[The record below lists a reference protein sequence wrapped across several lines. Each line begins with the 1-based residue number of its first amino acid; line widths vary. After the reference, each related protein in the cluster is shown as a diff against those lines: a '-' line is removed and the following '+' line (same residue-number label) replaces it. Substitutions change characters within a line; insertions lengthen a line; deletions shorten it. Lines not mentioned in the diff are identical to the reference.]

1 MHFCAIYLLV
11 TRFTPL
17 WQVRLVLSSAFVT
30 SVSFMYRSSCSLRTR
45 NDSTPPAAGGAR
57 FWPRQDNRHNS
68 IEQSSRK
75 QWLWLTKSFNNQ
87 RLDNLTPEYNSP
99 LSAHFLRT
107 SGPKSPGCE
116 RRSH

>member
-45 NDSTPPAAGGAR
+45 NDSTPPAVGGAR
-57 FWPRQDNRHNS
+57 FSLRQDNRHNS
-68 IEQSSRK
+68 TEQSSRK
-75 QWLWLTKSFNNQ
+75 QRLWITKPFSKQ
-87 RLDNLTPEYNSP
+87 RPHNVTPEFNSL
-99 LSAHFLRT
+99 LS
-107 SGPKSPGCE
+107 E
-116 RRSH
+116 R